1 MITKVQ
7 KWGNSQGLRIA
18 KHLLEEARISIDDE
32 VDVVVVDGDIIVRPV
47 AKQKGRYDLRE
58 LVAQM
63 PDDYEPSEED
73 WGEAIGKEAW

>member
-18 KHLLEEARISIDDE
+18 KHLLNEAHISVDDE
-32 VDVVVVDGDIIVRPV
+32 VEVIVQDGDIVVRPV
-47 AKQKGRYDLRE
+47 SRRRGKYELKK

-63 PDDYEPSEED
+63 PDDSKPCEQD
-73 WGEAIGKEAW
+73 WGEPVGKEAW

>member
-7 KWGNSQGLRIA
+7 KWGNSQRLRIA
-18 KHLLEEARISIDDE
+18 KHLLEKTRISIDDE
-32 VDVVVVDGDIIVRPV
+32 VDVVVVDGNIIVRPV
-47 AKQKGRYDLRE
+47 AKQKGRYDLGK

>member
-18 KHLLEEARISIDDE
+18 KHLLEDARISIDDE
-32 VDVVVVDGDIIVRPV
+32 VDIVVVDGDIIVRPV
-47 AKQKGRYDLRE
+47 AKQKGRYDLRK

>member
-18 KHLLEEARISIDDE
+18 KHLLNEAHISVDDE
-32 VDVVVVDGDIIVRPV
+32 VEVIVQDGDIVVRPV
-47 AKQKGRYDLRE
+47 SRRRGKYELKK

-63 PDDYEPSEED
+63 PDDYKPCEQD
-73 WGEAIGKEAW
+73 WGEPVGKEAW